1 MSVNKQLPHVI
12 VLPEDDANR
21 QLANGF
27 HKQVDWNRYRQ
38 MQVLPEARG
47 WTHVVDD
54 FLAVHIALMDRYPAR
69 LMVLLIDCDGE
80 EERLRHIK
88 EKIPG
93 SLAERVFVLGALTE
107 PEALRA
113 RLGSYEEI
121 GEKLARDCRENT
133 NETWGDALLEH
144 NAAELARLREYVLP
158 ILFPII

>member
-1 MSVNKQLPHVI
+1 MSVNKLLPHVI

-21 QLANGF
+21 ELANGF
-27 HKQVDWNRYRQ
+27 HAQVDWNRYRQ
-38 MQVLPEARG
+38 MQVLPEAGG

-54 FLAVHIALMDRYPAR
+54 FLVVHVGLMDRYPAR
-69 LMVLLIDCDGE
+69 LIVLLIDCDGDE
-80 EERLRHIK
+80 QRLQRVKER
-88 EKIPG
+88 IPG
-93 SLAERVFVLGALTE
+93 NLAERVFVLGALTE

-144 NAAELARLREYVLP
+144 NADELARLREFVLP
-158 ILFPII
+158 ILFSTV